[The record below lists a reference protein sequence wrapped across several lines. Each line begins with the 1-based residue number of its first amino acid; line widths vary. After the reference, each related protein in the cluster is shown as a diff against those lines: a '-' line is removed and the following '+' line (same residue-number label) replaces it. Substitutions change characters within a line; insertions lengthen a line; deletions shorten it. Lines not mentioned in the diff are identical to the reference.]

1 MIEISLK
8 PVIKNNNIVVHIN
21 SRDINWEIIR
31 IQPNMEYLLL
41 PENAD
46 KIKHILYDKI
56 QLTLIVR
63 DKDKVITT

>member
-46 KIKHILYDKI
+46 KIMNNIDRPEIIIIKTRESIK
-56 QLTLIVR
+56 LI
-63 DKDKVITT
+63 K